1 MLNYWGLNK
10 QMSILINKNTKVLVQ
25 GITGN
30 IGATQTKY
38 MLKEGTKIVAGVT
51 PGKGGERVENI
62 PVFDTVE
69 EAVNNFKIDVSVLF
83 VPARVAKDSVIEAI
97 DAGIKTVVLITEHT
111 PVHDVMEM
119 KAYALQKKTLLIGPT
134 TPGIITPGECK
145 IGILPANMFFPGPV
159 GIISRSGTLSYEVA
173 ANLCTIGI
181 GQSTV
186 VGMGADRVAGTNLVD
201 ILKLF
206 NEDKDTKVVVI
217 VGEVGGTQ
225 EEDAAEYIR
234 AEMSKPVLA
243 YIAGA
248 SAPPGK
254 RMGHAGA
261 IIEGGKGSA
270 KSKVEALL
278 TAGAKVADRLYE
290 IPSLVKELI
299 S

>member
-1 MLNYWGLNK
+1 
-10 QMSILINKNTKVLVQ
+10 MSILINRNTKVLVQ

-30 IGATQTKY
+30 IGTTQTKL
-38 MLKEGTKIVAGVT
+38 MLKEGTKILAGVT

-69 EAVNNFKIDVSVLF
+69 EAVNNFSIDVSVLF
-83 VPARVAKDSVIEAI
+83 VPATVAKDSVLEAI
-97 DAGIKTVVLITEHT
+97 NSGIKLVVLITEHI

-119 KAYALQKKTLLIGPT
+119 KAYVSQKKALLIGPT

-145 IGILPANMFFPGPV
+145 IGILPANMFCSGSV
-159 GIISRSGTLSYEVA
+159 GIISRSGTLAYEVA
-173 ANLCTIGI
+173 ANLCKIGI

-186 VGMGADRVAGTNLVD
+186 VGMGADLVAGTNLVD

-206 NEDKDTKVVVI
+206 NQDKETKVVVL

-225 EEDAAEYIR
+225 EEDAAEFIS
-234 AEMSKPVLA
+234 AKMSKPVVA

-248 SAPPGK
+248 SVPPGK

-261 IIEGGKGSA
+261 IIERGKGSA
-270 KSKVEALL
+270 KSKIEALS
-278 TAGAKVADRLYE
+278 TIGVKVANKLYE
-290 IPSLVKELI
+290 IPSLVKDLLL
-299 S
+299 

>member
-1 MLNYWGLNK
+1 
-10 QMSILINKNTKVLVQ
+10 MSILIDKNTKVLVQ
-25 GITGN
+25 GVTGN
-30 IGATQTKY
+30 IGTTQTRY
-38 MLKEGTKIVAGVT
+38 MLKEGTNIVAGVT
-51 PGKGGERVENI
+51 PGKGGLKVEDV

-69 EAVNNFKIDVSVLF
+69 EAVNNFPIDVSLLF
-83 VPARVAKDSVIEAI
+83 VPARVAKDSVLEAI

-119 KAYALQKKTLLIGPT
+119 KAYALQKNAILIGPT

-145 IGILPANMFFPGPV
+145 IGILPANMFCPGPV
-159 GIISRSGTLSYEVA
+159 GIVSRSGTLAYEVA
-173 ANLCTIGI
+173 ANLCAIGI

-206 NEDKDTKVVVI
+206 NQDKDTKVVVI

-225 EEDAAEYIR
+225 EEDAAEFISIR
-234 AEMSKPVLA
+234 KEMSKPVVA
-243 YIAGA
+243 YIAGT
-248 SAPPGK
+248 SVPPGK

-270 KSKVEALL
+270 KSKIESLL
-278 TAGAKVADRLYE
+278 ASDVKIANRLYE

>member
-1 MLNYWGLNK
+1 
-10 QMSILINKNTKVLVQ
+10 MSILINKNTKVLVQ

-51 PGKGGERVENI
+51 PGKGGERIENI

-119 KAYALQKKTLLIGPT
+119 KAYALQKRAILIGPT
-134 TPGIITPGECK
+134 TPGIITPRECK
-145 IGILPANMFFPGPV
+145 IGILPANMFCSGPV
-159 GIISRSGTLSYEVA
+159 GIISRSGTLAYEVA

-186 VGMGADRVAGTNLVD
+186 TGMGADRVAGTNLVD

-206 NEDKDTKVVVI
+206 NEDKETKVVVI

-234 AEMSKPVLA
+234 AEMSKPVIA

-248 SAPPGK
+248 SVPPGK

-261 IIEGGKGSA
+261 IIERGKGSA

-278 TAGAKVADRLYE
+278 AAGAKVADRLYE
-290 IPSLVKELI
+290 IPSLVKELV

>member
-1 MLNYWGLNK
+1 
-10 QMSILINKNTKVLVQ
+10 MSILINRNTKVLVQ

-30 IGATQTKY
+30 IGTTQTKL

-51 PGKGGERVENI
+51 PGKGGERLENI

-69 EAVNNFKIDVSVLF
+69 EAVNNFSIDVSVLF
-83 VPARVAKDSVIEAI
+83 VPATVAKDSVLEAVNS
-97 DAGIKTVVLITEHT
+97 GIKLVVLITEHT

-119 KAYALQKKTLLIGPT
+119 KAYVSQKKALLIGPT

-145 IGILPANMFFPGPV
+145 IGILPANMFCSGSV
-159 GIISRSGTLSYEVA
+159 GIISRSGTLAYEVA
-173 ANLCTIGI
+173 ANLCKIGI

-186 VGMGADRVAGTNLVD
+186 VGMGADMVAGTNLVD

-206 NEDKDTKVVVI
+206 NEDKETKVVVL

-225 EEDAAEYIR
+225 EEDAAKFISEK
-234 AEMSKPVLA
+234 MSKSVVA

-248 SAPPGK
+248 SVPPGK

-261 IIEGGKGSA
+261 IIEGKG
-270 KSKVEALL
+270 VL
-278 TAGAKVADRLYE
+278 
-290 IPSLVKELI
+290 
-299 S
+299 

>member
-1 MLNYWGLNK
+1 
-10 QMSILINKNTKVLVQ
+10 MSILINRNTKVLVQ

-30 IGATQTKY
+30 IGTTQTKL
-38 MLKEGTKIVAGVT
+38 MLKEGTKILAGVT

-69 EAVNNFKIDVSVLF
+69 EAVNNFSIDVSVLF
-83 VPARVAKDSVIEAI
+83 VPATVAKDSVLEAI
-97 DAGIKTVVLITEHT
+97 NSGIKLVVLITEHI

-119 KAYALQKKTLLIGPT
+119 KAYVSQKKALLIGPT

-145 IGILPANMFFPGPV
+145 IGILPANMFCPGSV
-159 GIISRSGTLSYEVA
+159 GIISRSGTLAYEVA
-173 ANLCTIGI
+173 ANLCKIGI

-186 VGMGADRVAGTNLVD
+186 VGMGADLVAGTNLVD

-206 NEDKDTKVVVI
+206 NQDKETKVVVL

-225 EEDAAEYIR
+225 EEDAAKFISTK
-234 AEMSKPVLA
+234 MSKSVVA

-248 SAPPGK
+248 SVPPGK

-261 IIEGGKGSA
+261 IIERGKGSA
-270 KSKVEALL
+270 KSKVEALSV
-278 TAGAKVADRLYE
+278 AGVKVANKLYE
-290 IPSLVKELI
+290 IPSLVKDLLM
-299 S
+299 

>member
-1 MLNYWGLNK
+1 
-10 QMSILINKNTKVLVQ
+10 MSILINKNTKILVQ

-38 MLKEGTKIVAGVT
+38 MLKEGAKVVAGVT
-51 PGKGGERVENI
+51 PGKGGQKVENI

-69 EAVNNFKIDVSVLF
+69 EAVSRFKIDVSVLF
-83 VPARVAKDSVIEAI
+83 VPARVAKDSVFEAI
-97 DAGIKTVVLITEHT
+97 NAGIKVVVLITEHT

-119 KAYALQKKTLLIGPT
+119 KAYTLQKKAILIGPT

-145 IGILPANMFFPGPV
+145 IGILPADMFCPGPV
-159 GIISRSGTLSYEVA
+159 GIISRSGTLAYEVA
-173 ANLCTIGI
+173 ANLCNTGI

-186 VGMGADRVAGTNLVD
+186 VGMGADRVAGTNLTD

-206 NEDKDTKVVVI
+206 NEDKETKVVVI

-225 EEDAAEYIR
+225 EEDAAEFIKK
-234 AEMSKPVLA
+234 EMSKPVVA
-243 YIAGA
+243 YIAGT

-270 KSKVEALL
+270 KSKIESLMAADV
-278 TAGAKVADRLYE
+278 KIADRLYE
-290 IPSLVKELI
+290 IPSLVKNLFHYIEK
-299 S
+299 SKK

>member
-1 MLNYWGLNK
+1 
-10 QMSILINKNTKVLVQ
+10 MSILINRNTKVLVQ

-30 IGATQTKY
+30 IGTTQTKL

-69 EAVNNFKIDVSVLF
+69 EAVNNFSIDVSVLF
-83 VPARVAKDSVIEAI
+83 VPATVAKDSVLEAI
-97 DAGIKTVVLITEHT
+97 NSGIKLVVLITEHI

-119 KAYALQKKTLLIGPT
+119 KAYVSPKKALLIGPT
-134 TPGIITPGECK
+134 TPGVITPGECK
-145 IGILPANMFFPGPV
+145 IGILPANMFCPGSV
-159 GIISRSGTLSYEVA
+159 GIISRSGTLAYEVA
-173 ANLCTIGI
+173 ANLCKIGI

-186 VGMGADRVAGTNLVD
+186 VGMGADLVAGTNLVD

-206 NEDKDTKVVVI
+206 NEDKETKVVVL

-225 EEDAAEYIR
+225 EEDAAKFIS
-234 AEMSKPVLA
+234 AKMSKSVVA

-248 SAPPGK
+248 SVPPGK

-261 IIEGGKGSA
+261 IIERGKGSA
-270 KSKVEALL
+270 KSKVEAL
-278 TAGAKVADRLYE
+278 TTIGVKVANKLYE
-290 IPSLVKELI
+290 IPSLVKDLLL
-299 S
+299 

>member
-1 MLNYWGLNK
+1 
-10 QMSILINKNTKVLVQ
+10 MSILINKNTKILVQ

-38 MLKEGTKIVAGVT
+38 MLKEGAKVVAGVT
-51 PGKGGERVENI
+51 PGKGGQKVESV

-69 EAVNNFKIDVSVLF
+69 EAVSRFKVDVSVLF

-97 DAGIKTVVLITEHT
+97 NAGIKVVALITEHT

-119 KAYALQKKTLLIGPT
+119 KAYALQKKAILIGPT

-145 IGILPANMFFPGPV
+145 IGILPANMFCPGPV
-159 GIISRSGTLSYEVA
+159 GIISRSGTLAYEVA
-173 ANLCTIGI
+173 ANLCAIGI

-186 VGMGADRVAGTNLVD
+186 VGMGADRVAGTNLTD

-206 NEDKDTKVVVI
+206 NEDKETKVVVI
-217 VGEVGGTQ
+217 VGEIGGTQ

-234 AEMSKPVLA
+234 VEMSKPIVA

-248 SAPPGK
+248 SVPPGK

-270 KSKVEALL
+270 KSKIESLL
-278 TAGAKVADRLYE
+278 AAGTKAVSYTHLTLPTSD
-290 IPSLVKELI
+290 LV
-299 S
+299 

>member
-1 MLNYWGLNK
+1 
-10 QMSILINKNTKVLVQ
+10 MSILINRNTKVLVQ

-30 IGATQTKY
+30 IGTTQTKL

-51 PGKGGERVENI
+51 PGKGGEKVENI

-69 EAVNNFKIDVSVLF
+69 EAVNNFSIDVSVLF
-83 VPARVAKDSVIEAI
+83 VPATVAKDSVIEAVNS
-97 DAGIKTVVLITEHT
+97 GVKLVVLITEHT

-119 KAYALQKKTLLIGPT
+119 KAYVSQKKALLIGPT

-145 IGILPANMFFPGPV
+145 IGILPANMFCSGSV
-159 GIISRSGTLSYEVA
+159 GIISRSGTLAYEVA
-173 ANLCTIGI
+173 ANLCKIGI

-186 VGMGADRVAGTNLVD
+186 VGMGADMVAGTNLVD

-206 NEDKDTKVVVI
+206 NEDKETKVVVL

-225 EEDAAEYIR
+225 EEDAAKFIS
-234 AEMSKPVLA
+234 AKMSKSVVA

-248 SAPPGK
+248 SVPPGK

-261 IIEGGKGSA
+261 IIERGKGSA
-270 KSKVEALL
+270 KSKIEALSV
-278 TAGAKVADRLYE
+278 AGVKVANRIYE
-290 IPSLVKELI
+290 IPSLVKDSL

>member
-1 MLNYWGLNK
+1 
-10 QMSILINKNTKVLVQ
+10 MSILINKNSKILVQ

-30 IGATQTKY
+30 TGATQTKY
-38 MLKEGTKIVAGVT
+38 MLQEGTKIVAGVT
-51 PGKGGERVENI
+51 PGKGGERIENV
-62 PVFDTVE
+62 PVFDTVR
-69 EAVNNFKIDVSVLF
+69 EAVNNFSIDVTLLF
-83 VPARVAKDSVIEAI
+83 VPAKTAKVSVIEAI
-97 DAGIKTVVLITEHT
+97 DADIKTVVLITEHI
-111 PVHDVMEM
+111 PVHDVIEM

-145 IGILPANMFFPGPV
+145 VGILPANMFCPGPV
-159 GIISRSGTLSYEVA
+159 GIISRSGTLAYEVA
-173 ANLCTIGI
+173 ANLCAIGI

-186 VGMGADRVAGTNLVD
+186 VGMGADRVTGTNLVD

-206 NEDKDTKVVVI
+206 NQDEETKAVVI

-225 EEDAAEYIR
+225 EENAAEYIR
-234 AEMSKPVLA
+234 AEMNKPVVA

-248 SAPPGK
+248 SVPPGK

-278 TAGAKVADRLYE
+278 TAGAKVASRLYE
-290 IPSLVKELI
+290 IPSLVKRI
-299 S
+299 SFLK

>member
-1 MLNYWGLNK
+1 
-10 QMSILINKNTKVLVQ
+10 MSILIDKNTKVLVQ
-25 GITGN
+25 GVTGN
-30 IGATQTKY
+30 IGTTQTRY
-38 MLKEGTKIVAGVT
+38 MLKEGTNIVAGVT
-51 PGKGGERVENI
+51 PGKGGLKVEDV

-69 EAVNNFKIDVSVLF
+69 EAVNNFPIDVSLLF
-83 VPARVAKDSVIEAI
+83 VPARVAKDSVLEAI

-119 KAYALQKKTLLIGPT
+119 KAYALQKNAILIGPT

-145 IGILPANMFFPGPV
+145 IGILPTNMFCSGPV
-159 GIISRSGTLSYEVA
+159 GIVSRSGTLAYEVA
-173 ANLCTIGI
+173 ANLCAIGI

-206 NEDKDTKVVVI
+206 NQDKDTKVVVI

-225 EEDAAEYIR
+225 EEDASEFIR
-234 AEMSKPVLA
+234 EGMSKPVVA
-243 YIAGA
+243 YIAGT
-248 SAPPGK
+248 SVPPGK

-270 KSKVEALL
+270 KSKIESLL
-278 TAGAKVADRLYE
+278 AADVKIANRLYE
-290 IPSLVKELI
+290 IPSLLKELI

>member
-1 MLNYWGLNK
+1 
-10 QMSILINKNTKVLVQ
+10 MSILINKNTKVLVQ

-51 PGKGGERVENI
+51 PGKGGEIVENI

-69 EAVNNFKIDVSVLF
+69 EVVNNFKIDVSVLF

-97 DAGIKTVVLITEHT
+97 DAGIKVVVLITEHT

-119 KAYALQKKTLLIGPT
+119 KAYALQKKAILIGPT

-145 IGILPANMFFPGPV
+145 VGILPANMFSPGPV
-159 GIISRSGTLSYEVA
+159 GVISRSGTLSYEVA
-173 ANLCTIGI
+173 ANLCAIGI

-206 NEDKDTKVVVI
+206 NEDKETKVVVI

-234 AEMSKPVLA
+234 AEMSKPVVA

-248 SAPPGK
+248 SVPPGK

-278 TAGAKVADRLYE
+278 TAGVKVANRLYE
-290 IPSLVKELI
+290 IPSLVKELV

>member
-1 MLNYWGLNK
+1 
-10 QMSILINKNTKVLVQ
+10 MSILIDKNTKVLVQ
-25 GITGN
+25 GVTGN
-30 IGATQTKY
+30 IGTTQTRY
-38 MLKEGTKIVAGVT
+38 MLKEGTNIVAGVT
-51 PGKGGERVENI
+51 PGKGGLKVEDV

-69 EAVNNFKIDVSVLF
+69 EAVNNFPIDVSLLF
-83 VPARVAKDSVIEAI
+83 VPARVAKDSVLEAI
-97 DAGIKTVVLITEHT
+97 DAGIKTMVLITEHT

-145 IGILPANMFFPGPV
+145 IGILPANMFSPGPV
-159 GIISRSGTLSYEVA
+159 GIISRSGTLAYEVA
-173 ANLCTIGI
+173 ANLCAIGI

-201 ILKLF
+201 ILRLF
-206 NEDKDTKVVVI
+206 NQDNETKVVVV
-217 VGEVGGTQ
+217 VGEIGGTQ
-225 EEDAAEYIR
+225 EEDAAEYIK
-234 AEMSKPVLA
+234 EKMNKPVIA

-248 SAPPGK
+248 SVPPGK

-270 KSKVEALL
+270 KSKIQALL
-278 TAGAKVADRLYE
+278 AAGAKVANRLYE
-290 IPSLVKELI
+290 IPSLAKELI

>member
-1 MLNYWGLNK
+1 
-10 QMSILINKNTKVLVQ
+10 MSILINENTKVLVQ

-30 IGATQTKY
+30 IGATQTRY

-51 PGKGGERVENI
+51 PGKSGQKVENV

-69 EAVNNFKIDVSVLF
+69 EAVNNFLIDVSLLF
-83 VPARVAKDSVIEAI
+83 VPARAAKDSVIEAI
-97 DAGIKTVVLITEHT
+97 DAGIKLIILITEHT

-119 KAYALQKKTLLIGPT
+119 KDYALRKKALLIGPT
-134 TPGIITPGECK
+134 TPGIITPDECK
-145 IGILPANMFFPGPV
+145 VGILPANMFSPGPV

-173 ANLCTIGI
+173 ANLCAIGI

-186 VGMGADRVAGTNLVD
+186 VGMGADMVAGTNLID
-201 ILKLF
+201 ILRLF
-206 NEDKDTKVVVI
+206 NEDKETKVVVL

-225 EEDAAEYIR
+225 EEDAAEYIKTKI
-234 AEMSKPVLA
+234 SKPIVA

-248 SAPPGK
+248 SVPPGK

-261 IIEGGKGSA
+261 IIERGKGSA
-270 KSKVEALL
+270 KSKIEALSA
-278 TAGAKVADRLYE
+278 AGAKVANRLYE
-290 IPSLVKELI
+290 IPPLVKDLL

>member
-1 MLNYWGLNK
+1 
-10 QMSILINKNTKVLVQ
+10 MSILINRNTQVLVQ

-30 IGATQTKY
+30 IGTTQTKL
-38 MLKEGTKIVAGVT
+38 MLKEGTKILAGVT

-69 EAVNNFKIDVSVLF
+69 EVVSNFSIDVSVLF
-83 VPARVAKDSVIEAI
+83 VPATVAKDSVLEAI
-97 DAGIKTVVLITEHT
+97 NSGIKLVVLITEHI

-119 KAYALQKKTLLIGPT
+119 KAYVSQKKVLLIGPT

-145 IGILPANMFFPGPV
+145 IGILPANMFCSGSV
-159 GIISRSGTLSYEVA
+159 GIISRSGTLAYEVA
-173 ANLCTIGI
+173 ANLCKIGI

-186 VGMGADRVAGTNLVD
+186 VGMGADLVAGTNLVD

-206 NEDKDTKVVVI
+206 NQDKETKVVVL

-225 EEDAAEYIR
+225 EEDAALFIS
-234 AEMSKPVLA
+234 AKMSKPVVA

-248 SAPPGK
+248 SVPPGK

-261 IIEGGKGSA
+261 IIERGKGSA
-270 KSKVEALL
+270 KSKIEALSV
-278 TAGAKVADRLYE
+278 AGVKAANKLYE
-290 IPSLVKELI
+290 IPSLVKDLLL
-299 S
+299 

>member
-1 MLNYWGLNK
+1 
-10 QMSILINKNTKVLVQ
+10 MSILINKNTKVLVQ

-51 PGKGGERVENI
+51 PGKGGQKVENI

-69 EAVNNFKIDVSVLF
+69 EAINNFKIDVSVLF
-83 VPARVAKDSVIEAI
+83 VPARVAKGSVIEAI
-97 DAGIKTVVLITEHT
+97 DAGIKTLVLITEHT

-119 KAYALQKKTLLIGPT
+119 KAYALQKNAILIGPT

-145 IGILPANMFFPGPV
+145 IGILPANMFCQGQV
-159 GIISRSGTLSYEVA
+159 GIISRSGTLAYEVA
-173 ANLCTIGI
+173 ANLCAIGI
-181 GQSTV
+181 GQSSV

-206 NEDKDTKVVVI
+206 NQDKDTKVVVI

-225 EEDAAEYIR
+225 EEDAAEFIR
-234 AEMSKPVLA
+234 KEISKPVVA
-243 YIAGA
+243 YIAGT
-248 SAPPGK
+248 SVPPGK

-270 KSKVEALL
+270 KSKIKALSA
-278 TAGAKVADRLYE
+278 AGAKIANRIYE
-290 IPSLVKELI
+290 IPPLVKELL

>member
-1 MLNYWGLNK
+1 
-10 QMSILINKNTKVLVQ
+10 MSILINRNTKVLVQ

-30 IGATQTKY
+30 IGTTQTKL

-51 PGKGGERVENI
+51 PGKGGEKVENI

-69 EAVNNFKIDVSVLF
+69 EAVNNFSIDVSVLF
-83 VPARVAKDSVIEAI
+83 VPATVAKDSVIEAVNS
-97 DAGIKTVVLITEHT
+97 GIKLVVLITEHI

-119 KAYALQKKTLLIGPT
+119 KAYALQKNAILIGPT
-134 TPGIITPGECK
+134 TPGLITPGECK
-145 IGILPANMFFPGPV
+145 IGILPANMFCSGSV
-159 GIISRSGTLSYEVA
+159 GIISRSGTLAYEVA
-173 ANLCTIGI
+173 ANLCKIGI

-186 VGMGADRVAGTNLVD
+186 VGMGADMVAGTNLVD

-206 NEDKDTKVVVI
+206 NEDKETKVVVL

-225 EEDAAEYIR
+225 EEDAAKFIS
-234 AEMSKPVLA
+234 AKMSKSVVA

-248 SAPPGK
+248 SVPPGK

-261 IIEGGKGSA
+261 IIERGKGSA
-270 KSKVEALL
+270 KSKIEALSV
-278 TAGAKVADRLYE
+278 AGVKVANRIYE
-290 IPSLVKELI
+290 IPSLVKDSL

>member
-1 MLNYWGLNK
+1 
-10 QMSILINKNTKVLVQ
+10 MSILIDKNTKVLVQ

-30 IGATQTKY
+30 IGTTQTRY
-38 MLKEGTKIVAGVT
+38 MLKEGTNIVAGVT
-51 PGKGGERVENI
+51 PGKGGLKVEDV

-69 EAVNNFKIDVSVLF
+69 EAVNDFPIDVSLLF
-83 VPARVAKDSVIEAI
+83 VPARVAKDSVLEAI

-119 KAYALQKKTLLIGPT
+119 KAYALQKNAILIGPT

-145 IGILPANMFFPGPV
+145 IGILPTNMFSPGPV

-173 ANLCTIGI
+173 ANLCAIGI
-181 GQSTV
+181 GQSSV

-206 NEDKDTKVVVI
+206 NQDNDTKVVVI

-225 EEDAAEYIR
+225 EEDAAEFIR
-234 AEMSKPVLA
+234 KEMSKPVVA
-243 YIAGA
+243 YIAGT
-248 SAPPGK
+248 SVPPGK

-270 KSKVEALL
+270 KSKIESLL
-278 TAGAKVADRLYE
+278 AADVKIADRLYE

>member
-1 MLNYWGLNK
+1 
-10 QMSILINKNTKVLVQ
+10 MSILINKNTKVLVQ
-25 GITGN
+25 GITGK

-38 MLKEGTKIVAGVT
+38 MLREGTKIVAGVT

-69 EAVNNFKIDVSVLF
+69 EAVNNFSIDVSALF

-97 DAGIKTVVLITEHT
+97 DAGIKVVVLITEHT
-111 PVHDVMEM
+111 PVHDVMDI
-119 KAYALQKKTLLIGPT
+119 KAYALQKNAILIGPT

-145 IGILPANMFFPGPV
+145 VGILPANMFSPGTV

-173 ANLCTIGI
+173 ANLCAIGI

-186 VGMGADRVAGTNLVD
+186 VGMGADRVAGTNLLD

-206 NEDKDTKVVVI
+206 NEDKETKFVVI

-234 AEMSKPVLA
+234 TEMSKPVVA

-248 SAPPGK
+248 SVPPGK

-278 TAGAKVADRLYE
+278 TAGVKVANRLYE
-290 IPSLVKELI
+290 IPSLVKELV

>member
-1 MLNYWGLNK
+1 
-10 QMSILINKNTKVLVQ
+10 MSILIDKNTKVLVQ

-30 IGATQTKY
+30 IGTTQTRY
-38 MLKEGTKIVAGVT
+38 MLKEGTNIVAGVT
-51 PGKGGERVENI
+51 PGKGGLKVEDV

-69 EAVNNFKIDVSVLF
+69 EAVNYFQIDVTVLF

-145 IGILPANMFFPGPV
+145 VGILPANMFSPGPV

-173 ANLCTIGI
+173 ANLCAIGI

-206 NEDKDTKVVVI
+206 NQDKDTKIVVI

-225 EEDAAEYIR
+225 EEDAAEFIR
-234 AEMSKPVLA
+234 KEMSKPVVA
-243 YIAGA
+243 YIAGT
-248 SAPPGK
+248 SVPPGK

-270 KSKVEALL
+270 KSKIESLL
-278 TAGAKVADRLYE
+278 ASDVKIANRLYE

>member
-1 MLNYWGLNK
+1 
-10 QMSILINKNTKVLVQ
+10 MSILINKNTKVLVQ

-51 PGKGGERVENI
+51 PGKGGERVENV
-62 PVFDTVE
+62 PVFDTVR
-69 EAVNNFKIDVSVLF
+69 EAVSNFSIDVSLLF

-97 DAGIKTVVLITEHT
+97 NVGIKVVALITEHT

-145 IGILPANMFFPGPV
+145 IGILPANMFSPGPV

-173 ANLCTIGI
+173 ANLCAIGI

-206 NEDKDTKVVVI
+206 NEDKETKVVVI

-234 AEMSKPVLA
+234 AEISKPVVA

-248 SAPPGK
+248 SVPPGK
-254 RMGHAGA
+254 KMGHAGA

-278 TAGAKVADRLYE
+278 AAGAKVADRLYE
-290 IPSLVKELI
+290 IPSLVKE
-299 S
+299 SVS

>member
-1 MLNYWGLNK
+1 
-10 QMSILINKNTKVLVQ
+10 MSILIDKNTKVLVQ

-30 IGATQTKY
+30 IGTTQTRY
-38 MLKEGTKIVAGVT
+38 MLKEGTNIVAGVT
-51 PGKGGERVENI
+51 PGKGGLKVEDV

-69 EAVNNFKIDVSVLF
+69 EAVNNFPIDVSLLF
-83 VPARVAKDSVIEAI
+83 VPARVAKDSVLEAI

-111 PVHDVMEM
+111 PVHDVMEV
-119 KAYALQKKTLLIGPT
+119 KAYALQKNAILVGPT

-145 IGILPANMFFPGPV
+145 IGILPTNMFCPGPV
-159 GIISRSGTLSYEVA
+159 GIVSRSGTLAYEVA
-173 ANLCTIGI
+173 ANLCAIGI
-181 GQSTV
+181 GQSSV
-186 VGMGADRVAGTNLVD
+186 VGMSADRVAGTNLVD

-206 NEDKDTKVVVI
+206 NQDKDTKVVVI

-225 EEDAAEYIR
+225 EEDAAEFIR
-234 AEMSKPVLA
+234 KEMSKPIVA
-243 YIAGA
+243 YIAGT
-248 SAPPGK
+248 SVPPGK

-270 KSKVEALL
+270 KSKIESLL
-278 TAGAKVADRLYE
+278 AADVKIADRLYE

>member
-1 MLNYWGLNK
+1 
-10 QMSILINKNTKVLVQ
+10 MSILINRNTKVLVQ

-30 IGATQTKY
+30 IGTTQTKL
-38 MLKEGTKIVAGVT
+38 MLQAGTKIVAGVT

-62 PVFDTVE
+62 PVFDTVA
-69 EAVNNFKIDVSVLF
+69 EAVDHFSIDVSVLF
-83 VPARVAKDSVIEAI
+83 VPATVAKDSVLEAI
-97 DAGIKTVVLITEHT
+97 HSGIKLVVLITEHV

-119 KAYALQKKTLLIGPT
+119 KAYASLKKVLLIGPT

-145 IGILPANMFFPGPV
+145 IGILPANMFCPGPV
-159 GIISRSGTLSYEVA
+159 GIISRSGTLAYEVA
-173 ANLCTIGI
+173 ANLCKRGI

-186 VGMGADRVAGTNLVD
+186 VGMGADLVAGTNLVD

-206 NEDKDTKVVVI
+206 NQDKETKVVVL

-225 EEDAAEYIR
+225 EEDAAEYIST
-234 AEMSKPVLA
+234 EMSKPVVA

-248 SAPPGK
+248 SVPPGK

-261 IIEGGKGSA
+261 IIERGKGSA
-270 KSKVEALL
+270 KSKVEALSSR
-278 TAGAKVADRLYE
+278 GVKVANKLYE
-290 IPSLVKELI
+290 IPSLVKNLL

>member
-1 MLNYWGLNK
+1 
-10 QMSILINKNTKVLVQ
+10 MSILIDKNTKVLVQ
-25 GITGN
+25 GVTGN
-30 IGATQTKY
+30 IGTTQTRY
-38 MLKEGTKIVAGVT
+38 MLKEGTNIVAGVT
-51 PGKGGERVENI
+51 PGKGGLKVEDV

-69 EAVNNFKIDVSVLF
+69 EAVNNFPIDVSLLF
-83 VPARVAKDSVIEAI
+83 VPARVAKDSVLEAI

-119 KAYALQKKTLLIGPT
+119 KAYALQKNAILIGPT

-145 IGILPANMFFPGPV
+145 IGILPTNMFCSGPV
-159 GIISRSGTLSYEVA
+159 GIVSRSGTLAYEVA
-173 ANLCTIGI
+173 ANLCAIGI

-206 NEDKDTKVVVI
+206 NQDKDTKVVVI

-225 EEDAAEYIR
+225 EEDAAEFIR
-234 AEMSKPVLA
+234 KEMSKPVVA
-243 YIAGA
+243 YIAGT
-248 SAPPGK
+248 SVPPGK

-270 KSKVEALL
+270 KSKIESLL
-278 TAGAKVADRLYE
+278 ASDVKIAKRLYE